1 MLGPSLNVAHLAVAT
16 VCAVLMVSLGFLRGP
31 SRPTVLWT
39 GVFVVAMAS
48 AYGSIAA
55 ADLDS
60 VPLWLLSMG
69 IMLPLPLLIWSGLR
83 AQRGERTTHAWLA
96 VVVGAIA
103 TTVLLV
109 GFGSPGFHI
118 LARSVV
124 LLSTLANVL
133 VLMELFRRPGNGR
146 GASLPLVVVSGAWIL
161 LGVVG
166 FIASLLNITKNYAL
180 LTQSNSVAIIVYLI
194 CVLVSLLLIVRET
207 PGGAG
212 PRSPSSFHLRAA
224 DRLARAQAGG
234 ERTWAL
240 LDIRLDDAQE
250 LRVAAG
256 ETGFTRLS
264 ERFQTGVRA
273 AFPAEADI
281 AATGPG
287 RALVLIARTPA
298 TIRACV
304 RSLLDDLAT
313 IDPEAPLSVQ
323 LSASVGWAGVDS
335 VGYELDALLAAAD
348 ADAEAIGAMAGGGEH
363 WRRD

>member
-1 MLGPSLNVAHLAVAT
+1 
-16 VCAVLMVSLGFLRGP
+16 MVGLGFLRGP

-69 IMLPLPLLIWSGLR
+69 IMLPTPLLIWSGLR
-83 AQRGERTTHAWLA
+83 AQRGARVTFAWLA
-96 VVVGAIA
+96 VVGGAVA

-133 VLMELFRRPGNGR
+133 VLMELLRRPTGGR
-146 GASLPLVVVSGAWIL
+146 GTSLPLVVVSGAWIL

-180 LTQSNSVAIIVYLI
+180 LTQSNSVAILVYLI

-207 PGGAG
+207 PGGGAG
-212 PRSPSSFHLRAA
+212 TSRSSFHLHVAE
-224 DRLARAQAGG
+224 RLARAQVGG
-234 ERTWAL
+234 EHTWTL
-240 LDIRLDDAQE
+240 LDIRLDDAHE
-250 LRVAAG
+250 LRAAAG
-256 ETGFTRLS
+256 ETGFTRLT
-264 ERFQTGVRA
+264 ERFQTIVRG

-281 AATGPG
+281 DATDPG

-298 TIRACV
+298 KIRACL
-304 RSLLDDLAT
+304 RSLLEELAT
-313 IDPEAPLSVQ
+313 IDADAPLSVQ
-323 LSASVGWAGVDS
+323 LSASVGWADVDS
-335 VGYELDALLAAAD
+335 AGYELDALLSAAEED
-348 ADAEAIGAMAGGGEH
+348 AISAMASGGEH
-363 WRRD
+363 RSLN